1 MSIIDTSGLE
11 DWPDPASLFSAA
23 SSLMEHGASFAE
35 HVEGAHSTWK
45 GLGACYET
53 PHQDLLYSAL
63 DPALQSSQHA
73 SDGCVSVKAAMT
85 LFADEI
91 SALKPERDELLKEA
105 ASFDAKSIPE
115 DEEGRQSY
123 MDEAVALKGKI
134 VVLVQKYEAAINTCF
149 EQLAAIGDD
158 GLPTPNVPAWSGVP
172 RDTMIA
178 ALGAMGESRKVD
190 VERVIRRVRRPRF
203 RARFQNALLDEPR
216 QIPVLGLEVVAF
228 PTQSAGKHPEP
239 LSHCTDRNIFRSS
252 TGTIRPGNRDPS
264 PQHHGLVGTRKGT
277 QFADP
282 HRHVRS
288 RARGRTR
295 PLCSRGRLDLQQ

>member
-91 SALKPERDELLKEA
+91 SALKPERDGLVKEA

-190 VERVIRRVRRPRF
+190 VESVKRRGRSTRF
-203 RARFQNALLDEPR
+203 RAPFKKYQN
-216 QIPVLGLEVVAF
+216 G
-228 PTQSAGKHPEP
+228 
-239 LSHCTDRNIFRSS
+239 
-252 TGTIRPGNRDPS
+252 
-264 PQHHGLVGTRKGT
+264 
-277 QFADP
+277 
-282 HRHVRS
+282 
-288 RARGRTR
+288 
-295 PLCSRGRLDLQQ
+295 